1 MSTVSIQAQI
11 SAVET
16 LIRAALDGQK
26 LRASER
32 EFIRQRVA
40 AALDTLHVVRAHRD
54 EIHALVKG
62 KSVNAG

>member
-26 LRASER
+26 LRASGR
-32 EFIRQRVA
+32 EFIRQRVT

-62 KSVNAG
+62 KPVNAG